1 MLSIIVVAITLIVS
15 IIAFNNNQLAEK
27 LVLWPARMK
36 NPKEYYRFVTSGF
49 IHGNWNHLI
58 FNLLSLYFIAP
69 FAEGVLG
76 IRFVPFYLAGIV
88 VANLPSFF
96 KYRNSYGYTSLGASG
111 GIAAIMFFFIYFA
124 PWASISFIFL
134 PFLQIPAILFGLVYI
149 GYEIYASKNLYG
161 NVNHDAHIWG
171 SAFGFL
177 IALITDPSHGLSFI
191 NALIYH
197 R

>member
-1 MLSIIVVAITLIVS
+1 MLSIIVVAVTLIVS
-15 IIAFNNNQLAEK
+15 ILAFNNNELAEK
-27 LVLWPARMK
+27 LVFWPARMK
-36 NPKEYYRFVTSGF
+36 SPKEYYRFVTSGF

-58 FNLLSLYFIAP
+58 FNLLSLYFVAP
-69 FAEGVLG
+69 FAESVLG
-76 IRFVPFYLAGIV
+76 IGFVPFYIAGIV

-96 KYRNSYGYTSLGASG
+96 KQRNSYGYTSLGASG

-124 PWASISFIFL
+124 PWAGISFIFL
-134 PFLQIPAILFGLVYI
+134 PFFEIPAILFGLVYI

-161 NVNHDAHIWG
+161 NINHDAHIWG

-177 IALITDPSHGLSFI
+177 VALITDPTHGLSFI
-191 NALIYH
+191 SALIYH